1 MERAQAWE
9 ILKEYNDSEALLK
22 HGMAVEGCMRHFA
35 QLNGEDPELWGLVGL
50 LHDVDYEKYP
60 EQHCIK
66 AEELLADAGYK
77 MPFIHAVCSH
87 GFGICC
93 EVEPQHFM
101 EKVLYAVDELTG
113 LINATVLMRP
123 TKSIEGL
130 EVKSVKKKFKDARFA
145 AGVSRDVIQNGC
157 DMLGIPLD
165 ELIAET
171 IAGMQT
177 VKEAIGLAGEPAA
190 E

>member
-1 MERAQAWE
+1 MTREQACQVWE
-9 ILKEYNDSEALLK
+9 QHNSSDALRK
-22 HGMAVEGCMRHFA
+22 HAYAVEGVMRYFA
-35 QLNGEDPELWGLVGL
+35 AKYGEDEEFWGQVGL

-60 EQHCIK
+60 DQHCVK
-66 AEELLADAGYK
+66 AQELLADAGYK

-87 GFGICC
+87 GWGICC
-93 EVEPQHFM
+93 EVEPQYFM
-101 EKVLYAVDELTG
+101 EKVLYTVDELTG

-123 TKSIEGL
+123 TKSIQGL

-145 AGVSRDVIQNGC
+145 AGVSRDVILKGC
-157 DMLGIPLD
+157 DMLDITLE

-177 VKEAIGLAGEPAA
+177 VAEAIGLAGE
-190 E
+190 